1 MRFYKKPL
9 TKILQGL
16 AFFVLL
22 STNAFTQQLKGI
34 VYNEKN
40 EPLSFVNISIDGTGI
55 GTSSNLSGAYG
66 LPLKNGTYTVTYRY
80 VGFATIKKEVVING
94 KDVIL
99 DIVLKEQA
107 VEIKPFYMT
116 KGGED
121 PAYGIIRKAQKQR
134 KYYLEQVKNYQ
145 YDSYIKGSAFL
156 RNAPEKVMGREVF
169 LDGLD
174 STRSGMIY
182 LSESVSKIYI
192 KGRDEKEI
200 MVSSKVAGKSQGFSW
215 NSALEF
221 QLNFYENLV
230 PTPVTDRDVVSPI
243 AVDAM
248 TYYKYKLLGEYLDN
262 DGRTIYKIEVKP
274 KLTGSPLVN
283 GIVEIQ
289 DSTWRIHSID
299 IFVTK
304 NNGMDLLDTLN
315 MKVIFVPITNDIWL
329 KGTQQFDFKFT
340 FNLFK
345 IKGDGH
351 FLGSFNN
358 YVIDPKF
365 EKGFFNNEVV
375 KINEESNKKSDAY
388 WDSIRPVPL
397 TTTESR
403 DYEFKDSLEDLRESK
418 TYLDSLDRKRN
429 RFKATD
435 LITGYSWRNSYHR
448 LEFHVSSPL
457 MGFHF
462 NTVEGIVLTETFSFE
477 KYFKEQKAEFDAN
490 LSVRYGFD
498 AGRFYIKGGIRHRF
512 NSTNRFYLGVEGGRF
527 ISQFNGGAM
536 PELHNTL
543 YTVFLEINHWRL
555 YEKSYIKFSTGAEV
569 VNGLRL
575 DYTFEAAYRNP
586 LQNANP
592 LTKFYINNE
601 NRGFGDNND
610 FNNPSAILPT
620 FAGWALINR
629 INISFTPGQ
638 KYMMRPKYKLNYPSK
653 WPTFTLAGKFGFVQS
668 DVSSKLNPYILVEA
682 SIDQDIDMGIIG
694 NSEYYLAGGLFMIQP
709 TYFMDFVHFGTTQ
722 TAFSPRDEL
731 RSFWT
736 LPYYQGSTDMYYAQA
751 HYQHHFKGLLLG
763 KIPGI
768 KKAKIYEVVGFHFL
782 YTPIIRDYY
791 EFTVG
796 FENILRIFRVDFVGG
811 FIRGEAPMWGG
822 RIKIRI

>member
-1 MRFYKKPL
+1 MRFYKKL
-9 TKILQGL
+9 LLKILQGL
-16 AFFVLL
+16 IFFVFL
-22 STNAFTQQLKGI
+22 STNAFTQQLKGTI
-34 VYNEKN
+34 YNEKN
-40 EPLSFVNISIDGTGI
+40 EPLPYVNVSIDGTGI
-55 GTSSNLSGAYG
+55 GTSSNLSGMYS
-66 LPLKNGTYTVTYRY
+66 LPLKNGTYTVSYRY
-80 VGFATIKKEVVING
+80 VGFTTIKKEVVING
-94 KDVIL
+94 KDINL
-99 DIVLKEQA
+99 DMVLKEQQ
-107 VEIKPFYMT
+107 VEIKPYYVT
-116 KGGED
+116 GGED
-121 PAYGIIRKAQKQR
+121 PAYGIIRMAQKRR
-134 KYYLEQVKNYQ
+134 KFYLEQVKNYQ
-145 YDSYIKGSAFL
+145 YDSYIKGSAYL

-182 LSESVSKIYI
+182 LSESVSKVYI

-200 MVSSKVAGKSQGFSW
+200 MISSKVAGRSQGFSW

-262 DGRTIYKIEVKP
+262 DGRTIYKIQVKP

-283 GIVEIQ
+283 GIIEIQ

-299 IFVTK
+299 IFCTK
-304 NNGMDLLDTLN
+304 DNGMDLLDTLN

-358 YVIDPKF
+358 YVINPTY
-365 EKGFFNNEVV
+365 EKNFFNNEVV
-375 KINEESNKKSDAY
+375 KIDEESNKKSDAY

-397 TTTESR
+397 TSSESR
-403 DYEFKDSLEDLRESK
+403 DYEFKDSLEDVRESK
-418 TYLDSLDRKRN
+418 TYMDSLDRKRN
-429 RFKATD
+429 KFKATD
-435 LITGYSWRNSYHR
+435 LITGYTWRNSYHR
-448 LEFHVSSPL
+448 LDFTVSSPL

-477 KYFKEQKAEFDAN
+477 KRFKEQKSQLNAN

-498 AGRFYIKGGIRHRF
+498 SRQFYIKGGINHRF
-512 NSTNRFYLGVEGGRF
+512 NSTNRFYMGIDGGRF
-527 ISQFNGGAM
+527 VSQVNGGVM
-536 PELHNTL
+536 PELHNSL
-543 YTVFLEINHWRL
+543 YTIFLEINHWRL
-555 YEKSYIKFSTGAEV
+555 YQKTYVKFFTGAEV
-569 VNGLRL
+569 VNGFRI
-575 DYTFEAAYRNP
+575 DYSFEAAYRET

-592 LTKFYINNE
+592 LTKFYINND
-601 NRGFGDNND
+601 NRGFGDNDD
-610 FNNPSAILPT
+610 FDNPFVTMPT
-620 FAGWALINR
+620 IPIWALTNR
-629 INISFTPGQ
+629 IQLSLTPGQ
-638 KYMMRPKYKLNYPSK
+638 KYMMRPKFKLNYPSK
-653 WPTFTLAGKFGFVQS
+653 WPTFSLIGKIGMVQGNFS
-668 DVSSKLNPYILVEA
+668 PNFNPYVLIEGTV
-682 SIDQDIDMGIIG
+682 DHDIDMGIIG
-694 NSEYYLAGGLFMIQP
+694 NSEYYLAGGIYLVQP
-709 TYFMDFVHFGTTQ
+709 SNFIDYAHFNTTQ

-736 LPYYQGSTDMYYAQA
+736 LPYYQASTDMWYAQA

-782 YTPIIRDYY
+782 YNPVIKDYY

-796 FENILRIFRVDFVGG
+796 FENILRVFRVDFVGG

-822 RIKIRI
+822 RIKIQI